1 MKEGCTYTLHKLVEG
16 GRGWSWVYCVY
27 KSITISPKGN
37 LAENSDP

>member
-16 GRGWSWVYCVY
+16 GGGSWGYCVY